1 MVKALQ
7 EFSWLPCGL
16 LALVLAACG
25 SGGTERDGTDSP
37 NGVEWPPPLTVTKG
51 ISRGPRLDMSE
62 LSPIAGAEDNFSPD
76 VVDAL
81 VRAAQAVPNGASQSS
96 RVDEQSGKTK
106 NEQSV
111 SVVRNSDGHQVYR
124 LADGS
129 RHVLV
134 PSSLTRQDVSLAL
147 FTDLIPGIEPGL
159 SSYPHELLGIW
170 AWDDHVGTF
179 WSRSPSLDPFD
190 AAFPSGSATYKG
202 DAVGLHAAD
211 GATSKFLAKVT
222 LNANFDD
229 FKVHGTVSGF
239 RLSNGNTLGDFTV
252 NLGETDFS
260 RQGKP
265 FSGDTTADTVAEGS
279 GKWGGRWSDGRAGAM
294 GGTFGFAADDKS
306 IAVLGAFTGGVPH
319 DSPPGG
325 NPDDPVATSN

>member
-7 EFSWLPCGL
+7 EFSWLPCGG

-25 SGGTERDGTDSP
+25 SGGTERGGTDSP

-96 RVDEQSGKTK
+96 RVDESGQTMDELSARVVQD
-106 NEQSV
+106 NNDNLVHEVTDNSRM
-111 SVVRNSDGHQVYR
+111 VVR
-124 LADGS
+124 
-129 RHVLV
+129 V
-134 PSSLTRQDVSLAL
+134 PSSLPRQDFSLAL
-147 FTDLIPGIEPGL
+147 FTDLIPGIEPDL
-159 SSYPHELLGIW
+159 SSYTHELLGIW

-190 AAFPSGSATYKG
+190 AFPSGSATYKG

-222 LNANFDD
+222 LDANFDD
-229 FKVHGTVSGF
+229 FKVRGTVSGF

-306 IAVLGAFTGGVPH
+306 VAVLGAFTGGVPH